1 MRSNHQTLTSILTG
15 TLTFTYPTTSSW
27 RGLFRRVVFVLLAF
41 AWSAGAWAYS
51 GTGTEGDPY
60 VISGANVNTNW
71 TDLKTVMA
79 LGGYIR
85 LDANCTDGT
94 KNSTSYLEVPNGKT
108 VTLNLNGKTIN
119 RNLGS
124 AIENGYVIK
133 NLGTLTINGS
143 GTITGGKNTS
153 EGGGIYTNSGSLY
166 INGGNIT
173 GNSSTEGGGIYY
185 LSGYLY
191 INGGSIT
198 ANSVTSNGGGI
209 YNRAYNMS
217 VSGNCTIK
225 DNLKGTNQNNV
236 YLETSNSY
244 IRITG
249 NLASETRIGV
259 TTGGAVPIKIV
270 DNRKATSP
278 YDHRFDISTSNFT
291 SDNTSNVVALTND
304 GYAYLSKKYID
315 DSPNDRTIVLEIPLH
330 SGSEWTNVELMGKGT
345 SANPYQI
352 GSVKEWEAF
361 ATIVNADDG
370 KLDACAILT
379 ADITFTGNH
388 QQPGE
393 DEDFSFANCGGQR
406 YYRGTFDGRG
416 HTITLKLGKMGGINN
431 KSTWGGLFWH
441 TRSATIQNLKV
452 AGEIRTANPECGTIV
467 QHAGNVQII
476 NCEST
481 VKIVCEATSEGNRAY
496 VGGFL
501 GTHYNVNESP
511 NSLFKNCFF
520 HGEFSAVNSNYS
532 CKFSGGFVGGR
543 NFAHDKITI
552 QNSYSFPALIYET
565 YVNMYSF
572 GINIPEPTHSFYNFS
587 IRSSA
592 LDSSGGQGT
601 DASTMTATNIES
613 GLNTLESGTQDA
625 WVAHND
631 TIYLKTFAK
640 YVDISGWTY
649 GSPNNPTVVGNNGE
663 ATVTYKY
670 KAQGADDATYTTT
683 KPTDVG
689 DYTVL
694 AIVPA
699 NNGWNGWTSTMN
711 FTIAKK
717 DVTVS
722 NITASNKTYDGNTT
736 ATIVTGNASFSGLL
750 AGDALTVSTSGT
762 FDNANVGTGKTV
774 TFGTLTLGGTSI
786 GNYQLAA
793 SGQQTTTTADITQKA
808 LTVTANNHSITYG
821 DAPANNGVE
830 YSGFVNEE
838 TSTVLGGTLAY
849 AYNYTQKGNVGSY
862 TITPSGL
869 TSSNYDISFVP
880 GTLTVAKKDVTVSG
894 ITASNKTYDGNTT
907 ATIITGNASFSELLE
922 GDALTVSTS
931 GTFDNANVGTGK
943 TVTFG
948 TLTLGGTSIGN
959 YQLAASGQ
967 QTTTTA
973 DITQK
978 ALTVT
983 ANNHSIIYGDI
994 PDNNGVSYSGF
1005 VNSETSAVLG
1015 GTLAYAYSYEQYGD
1029 VGNTYTIIPSGLT
1042 SSNYDISFVAGTL
1055 EVGQKEVGLTWSTPT
1070 TFTYDGE
1077 KHAPTATATGLVN
1090 SDEIGVTVT
1099 GAQTNANAS
1108 AYTATASA
1116 LTGTKSGNYKL
1127 PTANTQTFTITPKA
1141 ITADLLNAK
1150 ISLSS
1155 TSFEYTGK
1163 AQAPTV
1169 TITGMT
1175 EGTDYTGKYKKG
1187 NSEATSEKPKEAG
1200 TYAIVIV
1207 GKGNYSGEVVTSKTF
1222 TIEEPLPEI
1231 VDSSKPVTV
1240 GGETFYELTSG
1251 IKESIGSTI
1260 QADIVLPAVADT
1272 RTTVTSEGALSF
1284 SKGADIMMAVRNLKL
1299 SDIVTFIFTGNLYGD
1314 SSRLRQK
1321 GAAARGT
1328 RGDSALKL
1336 ASGVAY
1342 EVISAGDM
1350 IVSLKLGEE
1359 ESTIKSINVK
1369 ASATGI
1375 NAVEAEKGEDLWFDL
1390 SGRRIDKPTKKGI
1403 YIKNGQKVVF
1413 DSAH

>member
-1 MRSNHQTLTSILTG
+1 M
-15 TLTFTYPTTSSW
+15 
-27 RGLFRRVVFVLLAF
+27 
-41 AWSAGAWAYS
+41 
-51 GTGTEGDPY
+51 
-60 VISGANVNTNW
+60 ISGANANTNW

-94 KNSTSYLEVPNGKT
+94 KDQNSYLEVPSGKT
-108 VTLNLNGKTIN
+108 VTLNLNGKIIN
-119 RNLGS
+119 RGLTS
-124 AIENGYVIK
+124 ATNNGFVIK
-133 NLGTLTINGS
+133 NEGTLTINGS
-143 GTITGGKNTS
+143 GTITGGNNTS
-153 EGGGIYTNSGSLY
+153 HGGGIYSSSNLT
-166 INGGNIT
+166 INGGSIT
-173 GNSSTEGGGIYY
+173 GNFSATYGGGIYY
-185 LSGYLY
+185 GSGYLY

-198 ANSVTSNGGGI
+198 GNSATSNGGGI
-209 YNRAYNMS
+209 YNNAFYMS
-217 VSGNCTIK
+217 VSGNCTIIN
-225 DNLKGTNQNNV
+225 NLKGENQNNV
-236 YLETSNSY
+236 CFKTSTSSY
-244 IRITG
+244 FTISG

-259 TTGGAVPIKIV
+259 TAGVDVPIKIV
-270 DNRKATSP
+270 DNRT
-278 YDHRFDISTSNFT
+278 ISTPYGHKFVISASNFT
-291 SDNTSNVVALTND
+291 PDNTSHIVALTDN
-304 GYAYLSKKYID
+304 GYACLSKKYID
-315 DSPNDRTIVLEIPLH
+315 DSPNDKTIVLEIPLH

-361 ATIVNADDG
+361 ATIVNADGG

-393 DEDFSFANCGGQR
+393 DEDFSFDNFGGQR

-416 HTITLKLGKMGGINN
+416 HTITLKLGKTGG
-431 KSTWGGLFWH
+431 KSSQSTWGGLFWH

-452 AGEIRTANPECGTIV
+452 TGEIRTVNPECGTIV

-481 VKIVCEATSEGNRAY
+481 VKIICEASSEENRKY
-496 VGGFL
+496 VGGLL
-501 GTHYNVNESP
+501 GTHYTVNGSP
-511 NSLFKNCFF
+511 NSLFKNCYF
-520 HGEFSAVNSNYS
+520 HGEFSASDSYS
-532 CKFSGGFVGGR
+532 CYNSGGFVGGR
-543 NFAHDKITI
+543 NNSHDKITI
-552 QNSYSFPALIYET
+552 QNSYSYPALILSLYRD
-565 YVNMYSF
+565 MYSF
-572 GINIPEPTHSFYNFS
+572 GINIPTPTNSFYNFS
-587 IRSSA
+587 KRTAA
-592 LDSSGGQGT
+592 LHTSGGQGT
-601 DASTMTATNIES
+601 NASTLTATNIVS
-613 GLNTLESGTQDA
+613 GLNNLESGTQDS

-631 TIYLKTFAK
+631 TVYLKTFAK
-640 YVDISGWTY
+640 YVDIAGWTY
-649 GSPNNPTVVGNNGE
+649 GSPNTPTIVGNNGNG
-663 ATVTYKY
+663 AVTYQY
-670 KAQGADDATYTTT
+670 KVQGAADNTYATYT
-683 KPTDVG
+683 PG
-689 DYTVL
+689 ETVL
-694 AIVPA
+694 GAGNYTLKASVA
-699 NNGWNGWTSTMN
+699 AVTDGNGEKWNAWESTMN
-711 FTIAKK
+711 FTVSKAEGTFTAAPTAASPTYSGIAQ
-717 DVTVS
+717 
-722 NITASNKTYDGNTT
+722 
-736 ATIVTGNASFSGLL
+736 GLL
-750 AGDALTVSTSGT
+750 ATNGTATGTFYYREGTSGDWST
-762 FDNANVGTGKTV
+762 TPPTETAVGTYSVYYYV
-774 TFGTLTLGGTSI
+774 TPDGNHSTIDAFGSAESPLGPIAVTI
-786 GNYQLAA
+786 N
-793 SGQQTTTTADITQKA
+793 KA
-808 LTVTANNHSITYG
+808 TLTVTANNHSITYG
-821 DAPANNGVE
+821 DAPANNGVG
-830 YSGFVNEE
+830 YSGFVNSE
-838 TSTVLGGTLAY
+838 TSAVLGGTLAY

-869 TSSNYDISFVP
+869 TSSNYNISFVA

-907 ATIITGNASFSELLE
+907 ATIITGNASFSGLLE

-967 QTTTTA
+967 QATTTA

-983 ANNHSIIYGDI
+983 ANNHSITYGDV

-1175 EGTDYTGKYKKG
+1175 EGTDYTVKYKKG
-1187 NSEATSEKPKEAG
+1187 SSEATSEKPKEAG

-1260 QADIVLPAVADT
+1260 QADIALPAVVDT

-1321 GAAARGT
+1321 GTAARGT

-1336 ASGVAY
+1336 VSGVAY